1 MDESKVNG
9 NQGLPEPNQEI
20 KVSNKFLSG
29 LLVISGTISVLLGFL
44 GVFLPLLPTTP
55 FLLLAA
61 FCFAKSSNCFYNW
74 LLHIK
79 WFGKYITNYRE
90 KKGVPLK
97 IKVLAISFLWLTILV
112 SAFVIVQNLFL
123 RILLILIAI
132 GVTIHLLLIRTLKE

>member
-61 FCFAKSSNCFYNW
+61 FCFAKSSNGFYNW

-112 SAFVIVQNLFL
+112 SAFVIVQNLFV

>member
-61 FCFAKSSNCFYNW
+61 FCFAKSSNSFYNW

-112 SAFVIVQNLFL
+112 SAFVIVQNLFV